1 MRKSIGALMALQLG
15 LAAWLPA
22 QGTGVRALF
31 PERPTGYVTD
41 VAGIIDAGSKATI
54 EQRLQH
60 LRDVT
65 GAEVAVVT
73 LPTIANYAPA
83 EVALEV
89 GRAWGVG
96 ADAKIG
102 DKRRNAGVV
111 LLLVP
116 RTAEHRG
123 EVNFA
128 IGQGLEGA
136 ITDATSGQIADAMI
150 PQLRDG
156 QYGPAADLG
165 TQLVADRVARELG
178 VQDSSLVRPE
188 RRSQRVPIRGI
199 IVILVVLFAAVSSR
213 RGGGGRGGGGR
224 WIGPIIFGGGFGRG
238 GFGGFGGGGFGGGF
252 GGGGFGG
259 FGGGGG
265 FSGGGG
271 GRSF

>member
-1 MRKSIGALMALQLG
+1 MRKGIGALVALQLG

-22 QGTGVRALF
+22 QGTGVAALF
-31 PERPTGYVTD
+31 PARPTGFVTD
-41 VAGIIDAGSKATI
+41 VAGIIDAGSRATI
-54 EQRLQH
+54 ERRLQH

-73 LPTIANYAPA
+73 LPTIQNYAPA
-83 EVALEV
+83 EVALAV

-102 DKRRNAGVV
+102 DARRNAGVV
-111 LLLVP
+111 MLLVP

-123 EVNFA
+123 EINFA

-136 ITDATSGQIADAMI
+136 ITDAASGQIADAMI
-150 PQLRDG
+150 PQLRDA

-165 TQLVADRVARELG
+165 TQLVADRIARELG
-178 VQDSSLVRPE
+178 VQDSSLVKPPS
-188 RRSQRVPIRGI
+188 RSVHVPVRTIVI
-199 IVILVVLFAAVSSR
+199 IVIVLLAAASS
-213 RGGGGRGGGGR
+213 GGGRGGRRRGGG
-224 WIGPIIFGGGFGRG
+224 WMGPIIFGGGFGRG
-238 GFGGFGGGGFGGGF
+238 GFGGGFGGGGF